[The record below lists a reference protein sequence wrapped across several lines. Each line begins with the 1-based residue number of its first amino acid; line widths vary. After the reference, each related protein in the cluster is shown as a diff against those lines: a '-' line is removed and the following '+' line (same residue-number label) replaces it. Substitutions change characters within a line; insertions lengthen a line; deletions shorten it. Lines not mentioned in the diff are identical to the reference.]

1 MYDILRLYVY
11 HDGVRVGMAES
22 ADSLQWMPAFDDLGE
37 FKLVCAATET
47 NRALLVLDAVL
58 YNPDTPGL
66 AAVVLAAE
74 ADGDNHRMTVR
85 GKFSLCL
92 FKRRTARGSRTI
104 TDGAAGLLEV
114 CRTNLRGL
122 AVAVPP
128 AAGFTAPCEE
138 TVAWADCASAAVQLM
153 QAGGFGGR
161 VRFDPATAAQT
172 LELLQGKDRSVPGTA
187 LYNGY
192 FSTRM
197 QNLSG
202 AVYTQDASDYA
213 NVVLCGGEEPGEN
226 DSFTRYFCELG
237 DMTASG
243 KRAYTAARMQSQ
255 RPSWRRRCW
264 KQLCKLNRR
273 RKMRRQMLP
282 RPGRMQRPRLLP
294 KKRQRRPAMM
304 RRLRHRRPRTAP
316 MRPMGVQMTLRTAPR
331 PPGTALPPLRKAAR
345 RRGWLR
351 RALKKVRMPLR
362 GARRQ
367 LMRRPGKALLALLR
381 QRKAGRLPVK
391 AKREPRTAPTPRRPV
406 QRRRAR
412 ALLLPLHRPRPP
424 RLP

>member
-37 FKLVCAATET
+37 FKLVCAATKT
-47 NRALLVLDAVL
+47 NRALLVLGAVL

-66 AAVVLAAE
+66 AAVVLAVE

-85 GKFSLCL
+85 GRFSLCL

-122 AVAVPP
+122 DVAVPP

-237 DMTASG
+237 DLTASG
-243 KRAYTAARMQSQ
+243 NARRELWVDGSSVRHKYTVQNSDGTTSDAEYSEAEYQAAVQNYARAALKNHMGTRQLKCTAANTNLIYGTDYVLGDLVPVRVEE
-255 RPSWRRRCW
+255 
-264 KQLCKLNRR
+264 LGLNAVARVASI
-273 RKMRRQMLP
+273 
-282 RPGRMQRPRLLP
+282 RLIYESTGGSL
-294 KKRQRRPAMM
+294 Q
-304 RRLRHRRPRTAP
+304 
-316 MRPMGVQMTLRTAPR
+316 
-331 PPGTALPPLRKAAR
+331 
-345 RRGWLR
+345 
-351 RALKKVRMPLR
+351 
-362 GARRQ
+362 
-367 LMRRPGKALLALLR
+367 
-381 QRKAGRLPVK
+381 PVLDHFTFK
-391 AKREPRTAPTPRRPV
+391 E
-406 QRRRAR
+406 
-412 ALLLPLHRPRPP
+412 
-424 RLP
+424 

>member
-47 NRALLVLDAVL
+47 NRALLVPDAVL

-66 AAVVLAAE
+66 AAVVLAVE
-74 ADGDNHRMTVR
+74 ADGDNQRMTVR

-122 AVAVPP
+122 GVAVPP

-153 QAGGFGGR
+153 QAGGFGVR

-213 NVVLCGGEEPGEN
+213 NVVLCGGEEPGEK

-243 KRAYTAARMQSQ
+243 
-255 RPSWRRRCW
+255 
-264 KQLCKLNRR
+264 N
-273 RKMRRQMLP
+273 
-282 RPGRMQRPRLLP
+282 
-294 KKRQRRPAMM
+294 
-304 RRLRHRRPRTAP
+304 
-316 MRPMGVQMTLRTAPR
+316 
-331 PPGTALPPLRKAAR
+331 AR
-345 RRGWLR
+345 RELWVDGSS
-351 RALKKVRMPLR
+351 VRH
-362 GARRQ
+362 
-367 LMRRPGKALLALLR
+367 K
-381 QRKAGRLPVK
+381 
-391 AKREPRTAPTPRRPV
+391 
-406 QRRRAR
+406 
-412 ALLLPLHRPRPP
+412 
-424 RLP
+424 

>member
-104 TDGAAGLLEV
+104 TDGAAGLLEI
-114 CRTNLRGL
+114 CRTNLRELG
-122 AVAVPP
+122 VAVPD
-128 AAGFTAPCEE
+128 AAGFVAPCEE
-138 TVAWADCASAAVQLM
+138 TVAWTDCASAAVQLM

-226 DSFTRYFCELG
+226 DSFTR
-237 DMTASG
+237 
-243 KRAYTAARMQSQ
+243 
-255 RPSWRRRCW
+255 
-264 KQLCKLNRR
+264 
-273 RKMRRQMLP
+273 
-282 RPGRMQRPRLLP
+282 
-294 KKRQRRPAMM
+294 
-304 RRLRHRRPRTAP
+304 
-316 MRPMGVQMTLRTAPR
+316 
-331 PPGTALPPLRKAAR
+331 
-345 RRGWLR
+345 
-351 RALKKVRMPLR
+351 
-362 GARRQ
+362 
-367 LMRRPGKALLALLR
+367 
-381 QRKAGRLPVK
+381 
-391 AKREPRTAPTPRRPV
+391 
-406 QRRRAR
+406 
-412 ALLLPLHRPRPP
+412 
-424 RLP
+424 

>member
-58 YNPDTPGL
+58 YNPDTPSL

-74 ADGDNHRMTVR
+74 ADGDNYRMTVR

-122 AVAVPP
+122 GVAVPP

-138 TVAWADCASAAVQLM
+138 TVAWTDCASAAVQLM

-243 KRAYTAARMQSQ
+243 NARRELWVDGSSVRHKYTVQNADGTTSDAEYSEAEYQAAVQNYARAALKNHMSTRQLKCTAANTNLIYGTDYELGDLVPVRVEE
-255 RPSWRRRCW
+255 
-264 KQLCKLNRR
+264 LGLNAVARVASI
-273 RKMRRQMLP
+273 
-282 RPGRMQRPRLLP
+282 RLIYESTGGSL
-294 KKRQRRPAMM
+294 
-304 RRLRHRRPRTAP
+304 
-316 MRPMGVQMTLRTAPR
+316 
-331 PPGTALPPLRKAAR
+331 
-345 RRGWLR
+345 
-351 RALKKVRMPLR
+351 
-362 GARRQ
+362 
-367 LMRRPGKALLALLR
+367 
-381 QRKAGRLPVK
+381 
-391 AKREPRTAPTPRRPV
+391 RPV
-406 QRRRAR
+406 
-412 ALLLPLHRPRPP
+412 LDHFTFKE
-424 RLP
+424 